1 MITTLRRVIR
11 RVPSGTASVMT
22 AALLASVNLAAAQTP
37 ASPLTVD
44 FDAAMRGLRFD
55 PASVDANRDASD
67 AANGMLDA
75 DELALV
81 SAVLANPSL
90 NLKATSG
97 VNPAAVKAA
106 FEQARASA
114 TVDLKTL
121 LATYPTATD
130 VVAGYVLLGK
140 GSFDSYNAM
149 SAGFGAPLKG
159 DYSLALQLG
168 KWLAFDGDADGDG
181 LTNLAEYRATIG
193 QGRAAFL
200 KAALDPAIK
209 PAVTAQTAAAAP
221 ARPAKKVVGI
231 VLYPG
236 FEVLDVFGPVEMW
249 SYVPEFQVVMLSEKG
264 GAVRSAQ
271 GVDVM
276 AQYSFATAPP
286 LDIMMVPGGVG
297 TRTELM
303 NPTFLDYLK
312 KQNDRTEVTTSVCT
326 GSALLA
332 KTGML
337 KGHKATSNKN
347 FFSMAVD
354 EDPSVDWMV
363 KARWVDD
370 GKFVTSSGVSAGTDM
385 ALGLVQKLF
394 GKARAQMLARSLEYE
409 WHEDPNVDPFAL
421 KEVPKPTR

>member
-1 MITTLRRVIR
+1 MMTTLRTAMGHV
-11 RVPSGTASVMT
+11 VPTVAFVMS
-22 AALLASVNLAAAQTP
+22 ALLVTGATPALAQTP
-37 ASPLTVD
+37 AALAVD
-44 FDAAMRGLRFD
+44 FDAAMNGLRFS
-55 PASVDANRDASD
+55 PATVDANRDATD
-67 AANGMLDA
+67 AGNGMLDA
-75 DELALV
+75 DEMALV
-81 SAVLANPSL
+81 SAILANPSL
-90 NLKATSG
+90 TLTSKGG
-97 VNPAAVKAA
+97 VDPAAVKAA
-106 FEQARASA
+106 FEQARESA
-114 TVDLKTL
+114 KVDLKAL
-121 LATYPTATD
+121 LGTYPTAVD

-149 SAGFGAPLKG
+149 SAGFGAPLKS

-181 LTNLAEYRATIG
+181 VSNLIEYKGTIS
-193 QGRAAFL
+193 QGRAAYI

-209 PAVTAQTAAAAP
+209 PAAPAQTSTTAP

-303 NPTFLDYLK
+303 NPTFLDYLN

-394 GKARAQMLARSLEYE
+394 GKARAQGLAKSLEYE

>member
-1 MITTLRRVIR
+1 MMNWTSCGRMLCTSLLF
-11 RVPSGTASVMT
+11 ASP
-22 AALLASVNLAAAQTP
+22 ALLVTQAHAQTP
-37 ASPLTVD
+37 TALIID
-44 FDAAMRGLRFD
+44 FDAGMNGLNFD
-55 PASVDANRDASD
+55 PKTVDANLD
-67 AANGMLDA
+67 AAGKGNGMLDA
-75 DELALV
+75 DEMALV
-81 SAVLANPSL
+81 SALLANPAM
-90 NLKATSG
+90 NLTKSGG
-97 VNPAAVKAA
+97 VNASDVRRA
-106 FEQARASA
+106 FEQARSSA
-114 TVDLKTL
+114 QTDLKSL
-121 LATYPTATD
+121 LARYPTAAD
-130 VVAGYVLLGK
+130 VVAGYVLLGR
-140 GSFDSYNAM
+140 GSFDAYNAM
-149 SAGFGAPLKG
+149 TAGFGAPLKG
-159 DYSLALQLG
+159 DYALALQFG
-168 KWLAFDGDADGDG
+168 RWLAFDGDADGDG
-181 LTNLAEYRATIG
+181 VRNIDEYRATIAE
-193 QGRAAFL
+193 GRAAYVR
-200 KAALDPAIK
+200 AALDPTIK
-209 PAVTAQTAAAAP
+209 PSAAQISAAASAAP
-221 ARPAKKVVGI
+221 PASGKKVLGV

-249 SYVPEFQVVMLSEKG
+249 SYVPEFQVVLISEKG
-264 GAVRSAQ
+264 GAVRSFQ

-276 AQYSFATAPP
+276 SQYSFAAAPP

-297 TRTELM
+297 TRTELQ

-312 KQNDRTEVTTSVCT
+312 KQNERTQVTTSVCT

-354 EDPSVDWMV
+354 EDPSVDWIV

-409 WHEDPNVDPFAL
+409 WHEDPTVDPFAL

>member
-1 MITTLRRVIR
+1 MMTTLRTVTR
-11 RVPSGTASVMT
+11 RVSSGTAAVMT
-22 AALLASVNLAAAQTP
+22 AALLASAAPALAQTP
-37 ASPLTVD
+37 AALTVD
-44 FDAAMRGLRFD
+44 FDAAMNGLRFN
-55 PASVDANRDASD
+55 PATVDANRDSTD
-67 AANGMLDA
+67 AGNGMLDA
-75 DELALV
+75 DEMALV
-81 SAVLANPSL
+81 SAILANPSL
-90 NLKATSG
+90 NLKARGG
-97 VNPAAVKAA
+97 VDQAAVKAA
-106 FEQARASA
+106 FEQARESA
-114 TVDLKTL
+114 RTDLKAL
-121 LATYPTATD
+121 LGTYPTAAE

-149 SAGFGAPLKG
+149 SAGFGAPLKS
-159 DYSLALQLG
+159 DYSQALQVG

-181 LTNLAEYRATIG
+181 VSNLIEYKGTIA
-193 QGRAAFL
+193 QGRAAYI

-209 PAVTAQTAAAAP
+209 PVAPAQTATAAP
-221 ARPAKKVVGI
+221 VRSSKKVVGI

-249 SYVPEFQVVMLSEKG
+249 SYVPEFQVVMISEKG

-271 GVDVM
+271 NVDVV
-276 AQYSFATAPP
+276 AQYSFASAPP

-297 TRTELM
+297 TRTELL

-312 KQNDRTEVTTSVCT
+312 TQNARTEVTTSVCT

-347 FFSMAVD
+347 FFSMAVT
-354 EDPSVDWMV
+354 EDPSVDWIV

-394 GKARAQMLARSLEYE
+394 GKARAQGLARSLEYE
-409 WHEDPNVDPFAL
+409 WHEDPTVDPFAL